1 MQRVAIVGTTGSG
14 KTTYARS
21 LAARLGVSHLELDA
35 LLWGP
40 RWTPAAPE
48 VFRAHVDAATA
59 APAWVSDGN
68 YTSLVRDLV
77 WARADTLVWLD
88 FSLPLVV
95 WRLLRRIV
103 QRIRTGEEL
112 WPGTGNRETV
122 RNAFFQRDPLLLYA
136 IRTHRRRRRLFVEA
150 LGRPA
155 SAHLAVHRFGSP
167 REAERWLAS
176 VERS

>member
-1 MQRVAIVGTTGSG
+1 VQRVAIVGTTGSG